1 MKKVLILSENE
12 LKILIKKVLK
22 EYNFRV
28 RNKNGDVDS
37 TFEFPINKK
46 QDTIL
51 QEQVKQVSG
60 DPYEYRKEGNI
71 YYTRKKGLNKPW
83 IKATGKAAEAIA
95 SKIYGVK
102 SQSGSTRSVKTY
114 CEPYPKTSNI
124 LKGGP
129 EQYQKLAGDLR
140 TKGIP
145 NRLACEI
152 SFIKLRLEY
161 QFKSF
166 FVYDPRQN
174 LLYCFGP
181 LGAFIAKTTTVDGA
195 NVQSQDAE
203 IIAQSLWSWQQRV
216 ESLGYVWDPKTE
228 SYADKSNENRTYS
241 KQAVYDDIEENLL
254 RFIPKGIYTIRGLG
268 RRDGYQGD
276 GTNLFWLSTED
287 GEKMVQ
293 AIHGIVNKPDRME
306 AFETLR
312 KSLESSINSPQVP
325 ESYINLV
332 EEYLETDRF
341 NKSYGCLNVPA
352 EFIQKT
358 IPYAQGAMVFVMG
371 EGQENYLVQNSSEFF
386 QKMGQSEDCVD
397 PSSLGNQLPEI
408 NSVA

>member
-114 CEPYPKTSNI
+114 CEPYPKTSDV
-124 LKGGP
+124 LWGGP
-129 EQYQKLAGDLR
+129 EQYQKLASDLR

-152 SFIKLRLEY
+152 SFIKLRLNY
-161 QFKSF
+161 KTKSF

-195 NVQSQDAE
+195 NVQSQDAK
-203 IIAQSLWSWQQRV
+203 IIAQYLWSYQQKV
-216 ESLGYVWDPKTE
+216 ENLGFVWDPKTA
-228 SYADKSNENRTYS
+228 SYADKSNKNRTYS
-241 KQAVYDDIEENLL
+241 RSAVFDDLEKNLL
-254 RFIPKGIYTIRGLG
+254 RFIPKGIYTIKGL
-268 RRDGYQGD
+268 DKLQGYEGD
-276 GTNLFWLSTED
+276 GTNVFWLSTLD
-287 GEKMVQ
+287 GGKMMQ
-293 AIHGIVNKPDRME
+293 AIHGIVNSPDRIE
-306 AFETLR
+306 AF
-312 KSLESSINSPQVP
+312 
-325 ESYINLV
+325 
-332 EEYLETDRF
+332 
-341 NKSYGCLNVPA
+341 
-352 EFIQKT
+352 
-358 IPYAQGAMVFVMG
+358 
-371 EGQENYLVQNSSEFF
+371 
-386 QKMGQSEDCVD
+386 
-397 PSSLGNQLPEI
+397 
-408 NSVA
+408 